1 MYTGPSVS
9 GGFPDVLTS
18 HLYLPNLEIAA
29 NKPDPARGY
38 YDNPTDSCLTKLNH
52 IDLSKKDTRWDSVT
66 SAFVSKPHEYHDFL
80 AFADKLSERQP
91 PAATPP
97 PVQSA
102 VPAPSTSSL
111 SDLTAQVDSSY
122 PSPNP
127 MATPSVLVYV
137 NVTLH
142 LLDRRLGPRRCYSVT
157 EHIISLA
164 RARG

>member
-1 MYTGPSVS
+1 MRTKYKREQERKV
-9 GGFPDVLTS
+9 
-18 HLYLPNLEIAA
+18 
-29 NKPDPARGY
+29 NKPDPTRGY
-38 YDNPTDSCLTKLNH
+38 YDNPTGSCLTKLNY
-52 IDLSKKDTRWDSVT
+52 IDLSKKDTHWDSVT

-80 AFADKLSERQP
+80 AFADKLSERQA

-111 SDLTAQVDSSY
+111 SDLTAQVDFSC

-127 MATPSVLVYV
+127 MPTPSVLVYV